1 MTGRMA
7 KLSGPGKV
15 ISWVLWAI
23 ILIPV
28 GVVLIYLGI
37 AIADGYGFG
46 PHALGCNATLQEVIS
61 TTPGVARVD
70 VDCRQYPTYATQ
82 SIVVHVAASDELG
95 VHDTATQVLRRLAMD
110 PRVDGSWH
118 LPKDYHGA
126 DGRRWGELTDALGL
140 EGSRFIKDVRLL
152 WGIEPK

>member
-1 MTGRMA
+1 MA

-28 GVVLIYLGI
+28 AVVLIYVGV

-46 PHALGCNATLQEVIS
+46 PDALGCKSTLQEVIS
-61 TTPGVARVD
+61 ATPGVTRVD
-70 VDCRQYPTYATQ
+70 VDCREYPTYATQ

-95 VHDTATQVLRRLAMD
+95 VRDTATQVLRRLAMD
-110 PRVDGSWH
+110 PRVEDSWH
-118 LPKDYHGA
+118 LPEDYRGA
-126 DGRRWGELTDALGL
+126 DGRSWGSLSESLGL
-140 EGSRFIKDVRLL
+140 ESFVTVRDVRRL